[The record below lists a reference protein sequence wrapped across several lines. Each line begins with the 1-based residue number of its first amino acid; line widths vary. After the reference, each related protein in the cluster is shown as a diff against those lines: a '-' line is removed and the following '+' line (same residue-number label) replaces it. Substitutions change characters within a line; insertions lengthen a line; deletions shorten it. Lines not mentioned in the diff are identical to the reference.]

1 MKPAAVHGYGAEVQ
15 REKWVRVVGTWV
27 CKIAVSWY
35 RGVTSG
41 HIATYGKALCIL
53 VQIVFPTNQSF
64 TAKIIVSIL
73 GRKFNLVQFALEAN
87 QRRAKKEGQN
97 TPSQANSY

>member
-1 MKPAAVHGYGAEVQ
+1 LLPFCQGFLKPAAVHGYGAEVQ

-27 CKIAVSWY
+27 C
-35 RGVTSG
+35 
-41 HIATYGKALCIL
+41 
-53 VQIVFPTNQSF
+53 
-64 TAKIIVSIL
+64 KIIVSIL